1 MRVRMKTTTLLILGA
16 AAAGAAWWWW
26 SKQAKA
32 APAPP
37 RTPAGLTPV
46 VTGGAIDWGFV
57 DSLPVPGLTR
67 MAADGMRV
75 LPTVFVD

>member
-1 MRVRMKTTTLLILGA
+1 MKTSTILILGA
-16 AAAGAAWWWW
+16 VAAGAAWWWW
-26 SKQAKA
+26 SQQKKI
-32 APAPP
+32 APAPA
-37 RTPAGLTPV
+37 RIPAGLTPV

-57 DSLPVPGLTR
+57 NSLPLPAMPK